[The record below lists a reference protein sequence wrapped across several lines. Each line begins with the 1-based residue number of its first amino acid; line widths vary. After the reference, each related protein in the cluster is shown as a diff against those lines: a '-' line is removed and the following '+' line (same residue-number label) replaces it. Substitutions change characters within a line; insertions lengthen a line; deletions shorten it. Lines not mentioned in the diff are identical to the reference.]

1 MRHRAPAVLAAGLRL
16 AVPLVLAAQ
25 PLLAVAAMGPWEQ
38 AVGVMRTFF
47 TGVFAQGIALIAV
60 ILGGA
65 MFALDD
71 GGGSKK
77 KVGALVFG
85 TGLMLMAAQF
95 LNWMFG
101 AGTI

>member
-25 PLLAVAAMGPWEQ
+25 PLLATAMGPWEQ

-101 AGTI
+101 PGTI